1 MAKFRRTAALLAC
14 VIAAVSVT
22 GCTDTTYVL
31 KSGDDEVKAGVYI
44 GFMQDELS
52 AQLNMLYNQ
61 GVTNDPFSQ
70 KVEDKPLA
78 DYLKEYALKNT
89 KEYLA
94 LKKQFSAE
102 GLKLTDEETKTI
114 STTVNNVWKSNGEY
128 YENAG
133 ISKESYKEIYKA
145 SFWSRGLFQA
155 YYGKG
160 GKENPS
166 DEDMQKYINDNY
178 IRYKLISIDK
188 STATDEET
196 KKTETAALEKDRDD
210 FLKKAEGVSFEDFDK
225 LITEYDEF
233 KKAKEE
239 AEKADDS
246 SSTDDSSKAD
256 DSSSTDD
263 SSKADDSSATDDSSK
278 ADDSSATD
286 DSSKT
291 DDSSATDDSSKTDD
305 SSATD
310 DSSKADDS
318 SSTDDSSKTDDSSA
332 TDDSSKTDE
341 KKEEEETDP
350 YKNEIMINL
359 DGYTDEQFSTASGK
373 LYKFVQGMETGK
385 AQAFDNEYCYYIV
398 IKGDVAGRTDYLSGN
413 YDSVLN
419 RMKQKDYEAKIQ
431 EWISAA
437 DIKLNDKA
445 INRYTPEVIYDRMK
459 EYAEKNQAS

>member
-133 ISKESYKEIYKA
+133 IGKESYKEIYKA

-246 SSTDDSSKAD
+246 SKTDDSS
-256 DSSSTDD
+256 S
-263 SSKADDSSATDDSSK
+263 TDDSSK

-291 DDSSATDDSSKTDD
+291 DDSSA
-305 SSATD
+305 
-310 DSSKADDS
+310 
-318 SSTDDSSKTDDSSA
+318 TDDSSKTDDSSA

-359 DGYTDEQFSTASGK
+359 DGYTDEQFGTASGK

-419 RMKQKDYEAKIQ
+419 KMKQKDYEAKIQ

>member
-246 SSTDDSSKAD
+246 SKTDDSSSTDDSSKAD

-263 SSKADDSSATDDSSK
+263 SSK
-278 ADDSSATD
+278 
-286 DSSKT
+286 T
-291 DDSSATDDSSKTDD
+291 DDSSA
-305 SSATD
+305 
-310 DSSKADDS
+310 
-318 SSTDDSSKTDDSSA
+318 TDDSSKTDDSSA

-419 RMKQKDYEAKIQ
+419 KMKQKDYEAKIQ